1 MQITQGVS
9 VGLAALRRNKLR
21 SVLTTLGIII
31 GIAAVVAVVSVG
43 GGAEHLILIEMER
56 IGGAGMIVCFRKDH
70 IRRPNGSY
78 MENKHPEYI
87 EYKDLAFILET
98 CPSLKSAT
106 AQSGRVAR
114 VSHRHVNQSLQVHGV
129 TPSFQDVNNWYVKS
143 GRFFTTEEMDRREPI
158 CLIGT
163 EVHKDFFQMDNP
175 VGKELKIDRER
186 FTVIGVMEEKGNMMA
201 TEGWDNRVIIPILTL
216 GTRFIGKQK
225 GWIMLFGQAESYE
238 KVEQAVAEIK
248 VAFRQLHGDEKY
260 FDFFTAKEMIKQVGN
275 VSRIVQVLLGAVASI
290 ALFVGGIGIM
300 NIMLVS
306 VTERTREIGL
316 RKAIGAKRSD
326 ILIQFLIEAIV
337 LSICGGLIGIFIG
350 SGLATGSGWV
360 ISKFLIK
367 DAAWPAVVSV
377 QAAVIAF
384 GVSAFIG
391 IFFGIYPAN
400 KAAGLAP
407 TEALH
412 HD

>member
-70 IRRPNGSY
+70 IRREDGSY
-78 MENKHPEYI
+78 RENKHPEYI
-87 EYKDLAFILET
+87 EYEDLEFILET
-98 CPSLKSAT
+98 CPSLKT
-106 AQSGRVAR
+106 ASGQSGMPNR

-129 TPSFQDVNNWYVKS
+129 TPSFQEVNNWYVKS
-143 GRFFTTEEMDRREPI
+143 GRFFTTEEMERREPI
-158 CLIGT
+158 CLIGS
-163 EVHKDFFQMDNP
+163 EVHKDFFQMDDP
-175 VGKELKIDRER
+175 IGKEMKIGRER

-201 TEGWDNRVIIPILTL
+201 TEGWDHRVIIPLLTME
-216 GTRFIGKQK
+216 TRFIGQRK
-225 GWIMLFGQAESYE
+225 GWIVLFGQAESYE

-316 RKAIGAKRSD
+316 RKSIGAKRTD

-337 LSICGGLIGIFIG
+337 LSICGGLIGIFVG

-367 DAAWPAVVSV
+367 DASWPAIVSV

-384 GVSAFIG
+384 CVSACIG

-400 KAAGLAP
+400 KAASLTP
-407 TEALH
+407 TEALRH
-412 HD
+412 V